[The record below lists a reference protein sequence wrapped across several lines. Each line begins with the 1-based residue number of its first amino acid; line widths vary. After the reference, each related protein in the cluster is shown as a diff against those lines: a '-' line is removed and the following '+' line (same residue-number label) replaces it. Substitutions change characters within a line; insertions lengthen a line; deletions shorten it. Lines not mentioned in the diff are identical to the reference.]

1 MNDFSAIPFILCA
14 IKPDSE
20 APRKQEASAP
30 STIWIKNID
39 TLEVPINLM
48 NSYCLSIEI
57 GAPLLFDQI

>member
-39 TLEVPINLM
+39 TLEDPINLM
-48 NSYCLSIEI
+48 NSFIDIEI